1 MATAKSQTIIK
12 LCVELR
18 SDLSFSSRVVLC
30 ITHLVLTTR
39 CHKTTITVAARSK
52 AWVCGRS
59 LSVIVGSSPA
69 GSMNVC
75 LLWLL
80 CVVKWRCLRRADH
93 SSRGFLPSCGVR
105 CEGCCSSNTAHTEH
119 IEYAAAPRTSNLLQ
133 HQDDTPHCCNHSL
146 TLLKMGKWLP
156 ETCWTASNINK
167 IRLFFSNYEL
177 NAQFLYSSTIC
188 MLHYDPQHV
197 SSSTLLILRRA
208 NCITTA
214 SGIFTLCKQP
224 YSMPV

>member
-75 LLWLL
+75 LL
-80 CVVKWRCLRRADH
+80 
-93 SSRGFLPSCGVR
+93 
-105 CEGCCSSNTAHTEH
+105 
-119 IEYAAAPRTSNLLQ
+119 
-133 HQDDTPHCCNHSL
+133 
-146 TLLKMGKWLP
+146 
-156 ETCWTASNINK
+156 
-167 IRLFFSNYEL
+167 
-177 NAQFLYSSTIC
+177 
-188 MLHYDPQHV
+188 
-197 SSSTLLILRRA
+197 
-208 NCITTA
+208 
-214 SGIFTLCKQP
+214 
-224 YSMPV
+224 